1 MLTDPASEY
10 SHWSDDEILHLAS
23 ERHSLTAKGAAA
35 LDAELRRRNLTE
47 SDRVEYQKF
56 VKRQE
61 HREWRRGRRWKIPT
75 PGLKSRLAWRQ
86 ILEAFAAMTLI
97 SFTYIALPSRYHLSP
112 DWQEA
117 ALIVMLTSVMV
128 AFSAI
133 SWRKIAF
140 WMSLGIS
147 SAIQLAL
154 LHAVARRVPNLSRG
168 AGRGAAVL
176 GILLFVVVYSVI
188 RFLQRMLYGK
198 GSPGP
203 VGGWPGL
210 RS

>member
-1 MLTDPASEY
+1 MLTNPAAEY
-10 SHWSDDEILHLAS
+10 SHWSDGELLHLAS
-23 ERHSLTAKGAAA
+23 ERHSLTAEGAAA
-35 LDAELRRRNLTE
+35 LDAELRRRNLAE

-61 HREWRRGRRWKIPT
+61 HREWRRGRRWKVPT
-75 PGLKSRLAWRQ
+75 PGLKSRLTWHE
-86 ILEAFAAMTLI
+86 ILEAFAAMALI

-117 ALIVMLTSVMV
+117 ALTVMLTSVMV

-147 SAIQLAL
+147 SAIQLVL
-154 LHAVARRVPNLSRG
+154 LHAVTRRVPNLSHG
-168 AGRGAAVL
+168 AGRGAAAL
-176 GILLFVVVYSVI
+176 GILLFVLVYSLV

-198 GSPGP
+198 GSPA
-203 VGGWPGL
+203 
-210 RS
+210 SA

>member
-1 MLTDPASEY
+1 LTTE
-10 SHWSDDEILHLAS
+10 
-23 ERHSLTAKGAAA
+23 GAAA
-35 LDAELRRRNLTE
+35 LDAELRRNLIE

-61 HREWRRGRRWKIPT
+61 HRDWRRGRRWKIPT
-75 PGLKSRLAWRQ
+75 PVLKSRLTWRD
-86 ILEAFAAMTLI
+86 ISEAFAAMALI
-97 SFTYIALPSRYHLSP
+97 SFTYIALPKRYHLSP

-147 SAIQLAL
+147 SAIQLVL
-154 LHAVARRVPNLSRG
+154 LHVVTRRVPDLSRG
-168 AGRGAAVL
+168 AGKGAAAI
-176 GILLFVVVYSVI
+176 GILLFVVVYSLI
-188 RFLQRMLYGK
+188 RFLQRLFNGR
-198 GSPGP
+198 GCPASA
-203 VGGWPGL
+203 
-210 RS
+210 